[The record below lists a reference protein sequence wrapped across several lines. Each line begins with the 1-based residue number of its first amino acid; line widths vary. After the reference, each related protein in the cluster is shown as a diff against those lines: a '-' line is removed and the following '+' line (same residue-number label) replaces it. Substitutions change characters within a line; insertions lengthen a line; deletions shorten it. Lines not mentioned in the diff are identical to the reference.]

1 MNKENNLILVKESG
15 CKLNM
20 EYDYIVVA
28 TEDET
33 SLALKLFTGIPVIK
47 TGIGGVNVWKA
58 LKQLPRGAKIL
69 NFGYAA
75 GYNIP
80 VGTEV
85 SVHIS
90 KMWHPNLDK
99 IINTE
104 VIKSE
109 DFKIENEWKV
119 LNPYSQA
126 VCYTASDFL
135 DLSKEYLD
143 GLKTIEPSC
152 LFDMELGYICAMG
165 FENVQAIKIVSD
177 STSLE
182 EYLETIKVD
191 EQD

>member
-1 MNKENNLILVKESG
+1 MDYE
-15 CKLNM
+15 
-20 EYDYIVVA
+20 YIVVA
-28 TEDET
+28 TEDEAN
-33 SLALKLFTGIPVIK
+33 LALKKFPGIPVIK

-58 LKQLPRGAKIL
+58 LNMLPRGTKLL

-75 GYNIP
+75 GYNLP
-80 VGTEV
+80 VGTQLDV
-85 SVHIS
+85 QMS

-99 IINTE
+99 IINAG

-109 DFKIENEWKV
+109 DFKVEKEWKL
-119 LNPYSQA
+119 LNPDA
-126 VCYTASDFL
+126 RVVCYTASDFL

-143 GLKTIEPSC
+143 SLKMFEPCC

-177 STSLE
+177 NTSMK

-191 EQD
+191 E